1 MEEMEII
8 MSKLEEMENR
18 IAKLEKEDSPQKK
31 ETALYGKYTV
41 DPKKM
46 NYGEFAFVGR
56 YQSEDGSF
64 SSTFGDDFIM
74 IKNVLKQSS
83 FEMAKIIDA
92 FASVERIDMI
102 KLLMNKR
109 LSAKELMEELKYPT
123 TGKLYHHLSYLE
135 KIGLVTK
142 NEDKYYIT
150 PKCISAVV
158 LILTGAQKIVRSD
171 TY

>member
-1 MEEMEII
+1 
-8 MSKLEEMENR
+8 
-18 IAKLEKEDSPQKK
+18 
-31 ETALYGKYTV
+31 
-41 DPKKM
+41 
-46 NYGEFAFVGR
+46 
-56 YQSEDGSF
+56 
-64 SSTFGDDFIM
+64 
-74 IKNVLKQSS
+74 
-83 FEMAKIIDA
+83 MAKIIDA

-109 LSAKELMEELKYPT
+109 LSPKELMEELKYPT

-171 TY
+171 TH